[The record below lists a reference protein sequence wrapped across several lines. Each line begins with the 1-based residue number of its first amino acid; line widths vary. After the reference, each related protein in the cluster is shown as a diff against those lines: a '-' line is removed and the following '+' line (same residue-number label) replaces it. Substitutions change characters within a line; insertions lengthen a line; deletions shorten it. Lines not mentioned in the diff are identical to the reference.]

1 MAHAFFWLLWNR
13 LWKATLIMAVQC
25 VKAVVGAWDRP
36 LYPWININNGLY
48 SFQNRPIFIKI
59 HKRSDL
65 GAHLTFLLRPTCGNL
80 SCGLKRA
87 EEAAAWEN
95 DREDACGTDISICIT
110 FFVSYSLLLRL
121 HITSPGYRVTIISR
135 LLENYTW
142 HQLCLHTPRYGCIR
156 ALGIE
161 TSNKA

>member
-1 MAHAFFWLLWNR
+1 M
-13 LWKATLIMAVQC
+13 
-25 VKAVVGAWDRP
+25 VGAWDRP

-48 SFQNRPIFIKI
+48 SFQNRPILIKI
-59 HKRSDL
+59 HKCSDL
-65 GAHLTFLLRPTCGNL
+65 GAHLTFLPRPTCGNL

-95 DREDACGTDISICIT
+95 DREDTRGTDISICIT
-110 FFVSYSLLLRL
+110 LFDYSLLLRL

-161 TSNKA
+161 TSNKAEITGCSRYLAATHSE